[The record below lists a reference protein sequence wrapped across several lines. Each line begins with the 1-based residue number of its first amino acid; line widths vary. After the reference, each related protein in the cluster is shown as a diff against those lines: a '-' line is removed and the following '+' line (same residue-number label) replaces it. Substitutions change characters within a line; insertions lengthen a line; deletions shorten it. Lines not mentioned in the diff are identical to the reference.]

1 MDFKE
6 LKKAVK
12 KNGLDYAKLLLVTVE
27 KSKEAY
33 PFRDGKNKDEC
44 IELINSVIRS
54 CEQDVELKKWGLR

>member
-12 KNGLDYAKLLLVTVE
+12 KNGIEYAKLLLVTVE

-33 PFRDGKNKDEC
+33 PFRDGKTKEEC
-44 IELINSVIRS
+44 VELINSVIRAW
-54 CEQDVELKKWGLR
+54 EQDAELKKWGLR